1 MNGVY
6 YPHDREGASC
16 RLLSVE
22 DMNRTTLQSS
32 STRNEGSN
40 SEEYLPAIP
49 FYMIWYDYTLEEAM
63 ITSSQQYI
71 PDIEGQHM
79 NFVIQAYSVDV
90 KTELVSLYPTLA
102 LACLRT
108 TIEWRYRLGPEDVS
122 RSR

>member
-1 MNGVY
+1 
-6 YPHDREGASC
+6 
-16 RLLSVE
+16 
-22 DMNRTTLQSS
+22 
-32 STRNEGSN
+32 
-40 SEEYLPAIP
+40 
-49 FYMIWYDYTLEEAM
+49 MIWYDHTLEEAM

-90 KTELVSLYPTLA
+90 KTELVSLYPTLV

>member
-1 MNGVY
+1 MNGVN

-22 DMNRTTLQSS
+22 DTNQTTLQSS

-40 SEEYLPAIP
+40 SEEYLLAIP

>member
-1 MNGVY
+1 MNGVN

-22 DMNRTTLQSS
+22 DTNRTTLQSS

-40 SEEYLPAIP
+40 SEEYLLAIP
-49 FYMIWYDYTLEEAM
+49 FYMIWYDYTLEEA
-63 ITSSQQYI
+63 
-71 PDIEGQHM
+71 DIEGQHM